1 MDEEEVVARK
11 VIGAAIEVHR
21 HLGPGL
27 LESSYSAALARE
39 LELRGL
45 PAEREYRLVAEYKGL
60 PLDDAYRLDFLV
72 AGRLIVELKCVDRVH
87 AVHRAQMLT
96 YLRCT
101 GFRLGLLLNFN
112 VALMRD
118 GISRVINRKYL

>member
-1 MDEEEVVARK
+1 MDEEVVARK
-11 VIGAAIEVHR
+11 VIGAAIEVHG

-45 PAEREYRLVAEYKGL
+45 PTEREYRLVAEYKGL
-60 PLDDAYRLDFLV
+60 ALDDAYRLDFLV
-72 AGRLIVELKCVDRVH
+72 AGRLIVELKCVDHVN
-87 AVHRAQMLT
+87 AVHRAQLLT
-96 YLRCT
+96 DLRWT

>member
-1 MDEEEVVARK
+1 MDEEMVARK

-27 LESSYSAALARE
+27 LESSYAAALARE
-39 LELRGL
+39 FELRGL
-45 PAEREYRLVAEYKGL
+45 PAEREYRLVAEYKGQA
-60 PLDDAYRLDFLV
+60 LDDAYRLDFLV
-72 AGRLIVELKCVDRVH
+72 AGRLIVELKCVDHVH
-87 AVHRAQMLT
+87 AVHRAQLLT
-96 YLRCT
+96 YLRWT

-118 GISRVINRKYL
+118 GISRLINRKYL